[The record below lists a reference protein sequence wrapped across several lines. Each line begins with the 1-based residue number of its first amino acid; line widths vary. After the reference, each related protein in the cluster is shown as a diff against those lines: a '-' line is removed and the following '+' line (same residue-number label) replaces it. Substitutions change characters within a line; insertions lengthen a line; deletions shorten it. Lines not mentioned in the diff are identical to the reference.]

1 MPRKCDVPRC
11 ERDVYRKDFGRC
23 EVHTL
28 ALFESRIAGMAR
40 RGEIRP
46 MVAGGS
52 PRVAA

>member
-1 MPRKCDVPRC
+1 MKCNVPRC
-11 ERDVYRKDFGRC
+11 EREVYRKEFARC
-23 EVHTL
+23 AEHIL